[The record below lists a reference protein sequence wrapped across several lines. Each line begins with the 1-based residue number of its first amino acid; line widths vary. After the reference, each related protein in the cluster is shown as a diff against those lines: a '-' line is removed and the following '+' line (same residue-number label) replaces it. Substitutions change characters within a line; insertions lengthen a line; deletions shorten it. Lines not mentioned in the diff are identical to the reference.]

1 MVGEPQERDLNIYR
15 LTAVGSLKK
24 VTYLIL
30 PLLWLGCAG
39 RLTSRSSQISV
50 HDLAQW
56 RLLGIG
62 EAEVIPEKQALRLTE
77 GPDSKGVVLL
87 SPEKY
92 GREIVIKF
100 MAKPLQHEG
109 IIVVFLSASAIK
121 GEEIEVPDGYD
132 GSFAFWIAPDASVQS
147 YAYAFHTGYHQPNAF
162 LKRNPGSIELT
173 SAKDIATEEV
183 WYQVEIGRDGSRL
196 WLNIDGKAVIEA
208 SDAGQGLPP
217 GHIGLRLRG
226 PGDGSFSCLFKNFVI
241 ETLR

>member
-1 MVGEPQERDLNIYR
+1 MKIYR
-15 LTAVGSLKK
+15 LTGLGALKK

-39 RLTSRSSQISV
+39 RVASPGSQVSV
-50 HDLAQW
+50 HDLARW
-56 RLLGIG
+56 HLLGIG
-62 EAEVIPEKQALRLTE
+62 EAEVIAEEQALRLTE
-77 GPDSKGVVLL
+77 DPDSKGVVLL

-109 IIVVFLSASAIK
+109 VIVVFLSASAIK

-132 GSFAFWIAPDASVQS
+132 GSFAFWIAPDASVQN
-147 YAYAFHTGYHQPNAF
+147 YAFAFHTGYHQPNAF
-162 LKRNPGSIELT
+162 LKRNPGFTELA

-183 WYQVEIGRDGSRL
+183 WHQIEIGRSGPRL
-196 WLNIDGKAVIEA
+196 WLKIAGKPVLEA
-208 SDAGQGLPP
+208 NDSAGQGLPP

-241 ETLR
+241 ETPK